1 MERGCCIISLWLRNF
16 LKSSY
21 SIRTLRSWSKKI
33 PALGIHVIKAY
44 TEFQQY
50 PCIIFE
56 DMSILL
62 SAIFIFH
69 SLILLLVTEISEQ
82 PRYIF
87 ANISGLGEYFSKRIF
102 ALKHWV
108 QAGRFEYH
116 EPYIQNNY
124 NYYKESVLFRGFC
137 YKQQNQT
144 MKNENGTQ

>member
-1 MERGCCIISLWLRNF
+1 MRKGAVALGHLWLRKLFHEDITQLEQKN
-16 LKSSY
+16 SS
-21 SIRTLRSWSKKI
+21 
-33 PALGIHVIKAY
+33 PCVHVIEAY

-87 ANISGLGEYFSKRIF
+87 ANISGLGEYFSKLIF

-108 QAGRFEYH
+108 
-116 EPYIQNNY
+116 
-124 NYYKESVLFRGFC
+124 
-137 YKQQNQT
+137 
-144 MKNENGTQ
+144 

>member
-1 MERGCCIISLWLRNF
+1 MHLTIDCHKGILIAVIRIGGERGCCIISLWLQNF

-21 SIRTLRSWSKKI
+21 SIRTLCSWSKKI

-108 QAGRFEYH
+108 QAGRFEYN
-116 EPYIQNNY
+116 EPYI
-124 NYYKESVLFRGFC
+124 
-137 YKQQNQT
+137 
-144 MKNENGTQ
+144 

>member
-1 MERGCCIISLWLRNF
+1 M
-16 LKSSY
+16 
-21 SIRTLRSWSKKI
+21 RTLRSWSKKI

-87 ANISGLGEYFSKRIF
+87 ANISGLGEYFSKRIV

-116 EPYIQNNY
+116 EPYIRNNY
-124 NYYKESVLFRGFC
+124 HC
-137 YKQQNQT
+137 
-144 MKNENGTQ
+144 